1 MGLFWK
7 LFCSMVAITL
17 TACAIGSFVLIDA
30 QFQTA
35 LDREVTA
42 VYEENDLLR
51 YTLARELESGQAA
64 GIREAGALADHLEI
78 TTNQGQ
84 VAFRLSTADGENIG
98 GSGTLPVDAQLC
110 GALKEGQRGWE
121 LERLGERTY
130 LHAASPLVLADGT
143 LYLENCREVGAI
155 FTTRQEQYQR
165 FSWLMLGL
173 LAAVA
178 LMSLGVSALMLRPL
192 RRLSQAA
199 RAMAGGQLHQR
210 VKVDSDDE
218 LGQLSRDFNAMA
230 EQLEGQVQALTDA
243 ARRQS
248 DFLGSFAHES
258 KTPLTSIIG
267 YADLIRSRPL
277 SREQVRQSADY
288 IFQEGR
294 RLEALSRK
302 LMDLIVLERQDF
314 PLRQTDME
322 HFLSRVAGAFR
333 PALDRAGVQLQ
344 LRAAPGR
351 VPLEPDLME
360 TVCLN
365 LLDNARKALDR
376 GGVIQ
381 LEGTKEEGG
390 YCISVTDNGK
400 GIPAEDLARVT
411 EPFYMVDK
419 SRARAQGGAGLGLA
433 LCRRVVELHGGRL
446 EIQSQEGRGTRVS
459 VHLKGGRRNEG
470 EKDLVAGGADLSGGA
485 GGHAAAPER
494 VPGPGRPA
502 PGPGPCRSH
511 GGGRGPAHPSGFP
524 GGEADAAGD
533 LEPGQ
538 QRGILFHPGPDG
550 GDGGKRGRRREL
562 GPGRCGRG
570 GKPGGGRRGAGGAG
584 DGAPCGGWR
593 RADAAA
599 QPEQRRQRQFP
610 QPLVFL

>member
-64 GIREAGALADHLEI
+64 GIREAGALADRLEI

-84 VAFRLSTADGENIG
+84 VAFRLSTADGEKIG
-98 GSGTLPVDAQLC
+98 GSGTLPVDAGLC
-110 GALKEGQRGWE
+110 GALEEGQRGWE

-143 LYLENCREVGAI
+143 LYLENCREVGTI

-210 VKVDSDDE
+210 VAVDSDDE

-248 DFLGSFAHES
+248 DFVGSFAHES

-277 SREQVRQSADY
+277 SQEQVRQSADY
-288 IFQEGR
+288 IYQERR

-322 HFLSRVAGAFR
+322 RFLSRAAGAFR
-333 PALDRAGVQLQ
+333 PALDQAGVQLR
-344 LRAAPGR
+344 LRAAPGQ

-376 GGVIQ
+376 DGVIH
-381 LEGTKEEGG
+381 LEGIREEEG

-419 SRARAQGGAGLGLA
+419 SRSRAQGGAGLGLA

-446 EIQSQEGRGTRVS
+446 EIQSQEGRGTCVS
-459 VHLKGGRRNEG
+459 VHLKGG
-470 EKDLVAGGADLSGGA
+470 
-485 GGHAAAPER
+485 
-494 VPGPGRPA
+494 
-502 PGPGPCRSH
+502 
-511 GGGRGPAHPSGFP
+511 
-524 GGEADAAGD
+524 EA
-533 LEPGQ
+533 E
-538 QRGILFHPGPDG
+538 
-550 GDGGKRGRRREL
+550 
-562 GPGRCGRG
+562 
-570 GKPGGGRRGAGGAG
+570 
-584 DGAPCGGWR
+584 
-593 RADAAA
+593 
-599 QPEQRRQRQFP
+599 
-610 QPLVFL
+610 